1 MLFKANTKKWGTSE
15 ATDEQKS
22 AASKTPTKRGDKK
35 TQSYVYVEST
45 QNTEVRVGSYSPKMA
60 SLGSTVEQGTPEI
73 TSVKCISHMQKT
85 QHMQLNK
92 KGSRGE
98 NRSVRSERGQNAVPK
113 TKRLIPRQG
122 RIEWRESKRFKPVA
136 SVDGSVHIL
145 GIRCVGLKININRE

>member
-1 MLFKANTKKWGTSE
+1 MGYKRSNRQA
-15 ATDEQKS
+15 KS
-22 AASKTPTKRGDKK
+22 DASKTATKRGDKK

-45 QNTEVRVGSYSPKMA
+45 QKTEVRVGTYSPKMA

-73 TSVKCISHMQKT
+73 TSVKCISHRHKT

-92 KGSRGE
+92 KGSHGE
-98 NRSVRSERGQNAVPK
+98 SRSVRPERGQNAVAK